1 MATKQFKIGEYA
13 IGGIIKVTISNTMI
27 TIQALEYVSKNVLM
41 TNTYVMAET
50 SYWGM
55 KDFLNELTSSYYA
68 DKVMEYIEEKSNL
81 SKQLFRNY

>member
-1 MATKQFKIGEYA
+1 M
-13 IGGIIKVTISNTMI
+13 S
-27 TIQALEYVSKNVLM
+27 
-41 TNTYVMAET
+41 NTYVMTET

>member
-13 IGGIIKVTISNTMI
+13 IGGIIKVTISNSMI
-27 TIQALEYVSKNVLM
+27 TIQALDYNSKEVLM
-41 TNTYVMAET
+41 SNVYVMTES

-68 DKVMEYIEEKSNL
+68 EMVMEYIEEKSNL

>member
-13 IGGIIKVTISNTMI
+13 IGGIIKVTTSNTMI
-27 TIQALEYVSKNVLM
+27 TIQALDYNSKKVLM
-41 TNTYVMAET
+41 GNTYVMTET

-68 DKVMEYIEEKSNL
+68 DMVMEFIEEKSNL

>member
-13 IGGIIKVTISNTMI
+13 IGGIIKVTISNSMI
-27 TIQALEYVSKNVLM
+27 TIQALDYNSKEVLM
-41 TNTYVMAET
+41 SNVYVMTET
-50 SYWGM
+50 SYWDM

-68 DKVMEYIEEKSNL
+68 EMVMEYIEEKSNL